1 VSGGVLVVGG
11 GGHAKVVVATLQAAG
26 FEVAAVL
33 DDEPRRHGLTLL
45 GVPIAGPIAA
55 LAGRPERRAVLAVGD
70 NRTRRR
76 LAGELAVAVEG
87 LTWVS
92 VAHPAAVVH
101 ESVRLGP
108 GSVVFA
114 GAVIQPDCE
123 IGAHAVVNT
132 GASVDHD
139 STLGDFTHVAPGARL
154 AGGVSLGEGAF
165 LGLGA
170 VVLPGVAVGAWA
182 TVGAGAAVTADVAAE
197 TTVAGVPARPIA
209 GDDRERT
216 P

>member
-1 VSGGVLVVGG
+1 MSGGVLVLGG

-33 DDEPRRHGLTLL
+33 DDDARRHGLALL
-45 GVPIAGPIAA
+45 GVPVAGPLSA
-55 LAGRPERRAVLAVGD
+55 LAGRPERRAVLAIGD

-76 LAGELAVAVEG
+76 LAGELEMAVEG
-87 LTWVS
+87 LAWVS
-92 VAHPAAVVH
+92 AAHPAAVVH

-108 GSVVFA
+108 GCVVFA

-139 STLGDFTHVAPGARL
+139 STLGEFTHVAPGARL
-154 AGGVSLGEGAF
+154 AGGVTLGDGAF
-165 LGLGA
+165 VGLGA

-182 TVGAGAAVTADVAAE
+182 TVGAGAAVTGDVADGVTA
-197 TTVAGVPARPIA
+197 VGVPARVRAEEDAP
-209 GDDRERT
+209 
-216 P
+216 

>member
-1 VSGGVLVVGG
+1 MSGGVLVVGG
-11 GGHAKVVVATLQAAG
+11 GGHAKVVVATLRAAG

-45 GVPIAGPIAA
+45 GVPIAGPIVA

-76 LAGELAVAVEG
+76 LAGELEMAIEG
-87 LTWVS
+87 IAWVS
-92 VAHPAAVVH
+92 AVHPAATVH

-123 IGAHAVVNT
+123 IGTHAVVNT

-154 AGGVSLGEGAF
+154 AGGVRLGDGAF
-165 LGLGA
+165 VGLGA
-170 VVLPGVAVGAWA
+170 VVLPGVEIGAWA
-182 TVGAGAAVTADVAAE
+182 TVGAGAAVVGDVAAE
-197 TTVAGVPARPIA
+197 TTAAGVPARLLA
-209 GDDRERT
+209 GGER
-216 P
+216 